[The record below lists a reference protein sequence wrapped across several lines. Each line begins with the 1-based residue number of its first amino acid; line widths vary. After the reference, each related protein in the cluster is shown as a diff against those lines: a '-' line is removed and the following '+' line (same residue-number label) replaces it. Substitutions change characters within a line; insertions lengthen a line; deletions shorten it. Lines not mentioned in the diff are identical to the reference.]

1 MDSKFVVITG
11 ASRGIGY
18 ECARLCNLE
27 GHTVLAVGKDSTRL
41 FQVAQRL
48 DGILTY
54 RADLAIEAEVNALVS
69 YKRTR
74 WELVDV
80 LINNAGVMP
89 QNDRQ
94 IITCSEADFDYT
106 MRVNFLAPYRLTKA
120 LIPLLQ
126 LSESGRVINISSTM
140 GVIGSSLN
148 GVYGLSKAMLNNL
161 TVALSNE
168 LAGTVAVNSV
178 SPGWVRTD
186 MAPDGPGDPAE
197 SAQTVLRVMN
207 MDNSITGKF
216 FGSAGQL
223 QFAESE

>member
-1 MDSKFVVITG
+1 
-11 ASRGIGY
+11 
-18 ECARLCNLE
+18 
-27 GHTVLAVGKDSTRL
+27 
-41 FQVAQRL
+41 
-48 DGILTY
+48 
-54 RADLAIEAEVNALVS
+54 
-69 YKRTR
+69 
-74 WELVDV
+74 
-80 LINNAGVMP
+80 
-89 QNDRQ
+89 
-94 IITCSEADFDYT
+94 
-106 MRVNFLAPYRLTKA
+106 
-120 LIPLLQ
+120 
-126 LSESGRVINISSTM
+126 
-140 GVIGSSLN
+140 
-148 GVYGLSKAMLNNL
+148 MLNNL